1 MLSSICKD
9 SHYILYIQVLIFFL
23 FKFGMSLTCSIMY
36 SLSGVM
42 PLIASIAFH
51 RQAITSGLRQC
62 NEIPASVMKRCH
74 KIVCKQI
81 NRYICKV
88 ITQNA

>member
-42 PLIASIAFH
+42 SLVSSVAF
-51 RQAITSGLRQC
+51 A
-62 NEIPASVMKRCH
+62 PASPDGRFASM
-74 KIVCKQI
+74 Q
-81 NRYICKV
+81 
-88 ITQNA
+88 

>member
-42 PLIASIAFH
+42 SLV
-51 RQAITSGLRQC
+51 
-62 NEIPASVMKRCH
+62 ASVAFALSSPDGRFASM
-74 KIVCKQI
+74 Q
-81 NRYICKV
+81 
-88 ITQNA
+88 

>member
-42 PLIASIAFH
+42 SLVASVAF
-51 RQAITSGLRQC
+51 A
-62 NEIPASVMKRCH
+62 PASPDGRFASM
-74 KIVCKQI
+74 Q
-81 NRYICKV
+81 
-88 ITQNA
+88 

>member
-1 MLSSICKD
+1 MLFRSDI
-9 SHYILYIQVLIFFL
+9 FL
-23 FKFGMSLTCSIMY
+23 FKFVMSLTFSIMY

-42 PLIASIAFH
+42 SLIASIAFLP
-51 RQAITSGLRQC
+51 ASPTSGFRQC